1 MTIAGRGPALLVPV
15 LATLVLLPLNRGV
28 ADAASPAPS
37 RPPLTASQVIEK
49 LIENSGARA
58 EALESYQGR
67 RSYQLDYV
75 GFPAKLHAEMT
86 VDMSYQSPATKEFTV
101 VSESGSKWIINHVF
115 KRLLDSE
122 REALDRENRQRTAL
136 DPQNYNFTLLPD
148 LGDAT
153 GCRYVLAVEP
163 KIRNKFLFR
172 GRIWVDDRDFAVC
185 RIEAEPA
192 QNPSF
197 WIKRT
202 EIHHAYLKVGDF
214 WLPSD
219 NRSIC
224 SLRLGGLATLTI
236 RYEDYKI
243 RQAHALNQIV
253 PPPVSLISAAPKAT
267 N

>member
-1 MTIAGRGPALLVPV
+1 
-15 LATLVLLPLNRGV
+15 
-28 ADAASPAPS
+28 
-37 RPPLTASQVIEK
+37 
-49 LIENSGARA
+49 
-58 EALESYQGR
+58 
-67 RSYQLDYV
+67 
-75 GFPAKLHAEMT
+75 
-86 VDMSYQSPATKEFTV
+86 MSYQSPATKEFTV
-101 VSESGSKWIINHVF
+101 VSESGSKWIINHIF

-122 REALDRENRQRTAL
+122 REALDTENRQRTAL
-136 DPQNYNFTLLPD
+136 DNQNYNFTLLPD
-148 LGDAT
+148 PAEAQ
-153 GCRYVLAVEP
+153 GCCYVLAVEP
-163 KIRNKFLFR
+163 KIPNKFLFR

-219 NRSIC
+219 NRSVS

-243 RQAHALNQIV
+243 RQAHALNQLV
-253 PPPVSLISAAPKAT
+253 PMPVSLTSATSSAPKPT

>member
-1 MTIAGRGPALLVPV
+1 ME
-15 LATLVLLPLNRGV
+15 NN
-28 ADAASPAPS
+28 DA
-37 RPPLTASQVIEK
+37 RT
-49 LIENSGARA
+49 

-67 RSYQLDYV
+67 RSYQLDYA

-86 VDMSYQSPATKEFTV
+86 VDMSYRSPATKEFTV
-101 VSESGSKWIINHVF
+101 VSESGSKWIINHIF

-122 REALDRENRQRTAL
+122 REALATENRQRTAL
-136 DPQNYNFTLLPD
+136 DNQNYNFTLLPD
-148 LGDAT
+148 PVGAN
-153 GCRYVLAVEP
+153 GCCYVLAVEP
-163 KIRNKFLFR
+163 RKPSKFLFR
-172 GRIWVDDRDFAVC
+172 GRIWVDDQDFAVC

-219 NRSIC
+219 NRSVS

-253 PPPVSLISAAPKAT
+253 PLPVSLTSAGPKPA